1 MDAIK
6 FIKEANKMCNSH
18 DFCNGCP
25 AFDSL
30 GPCKILHSNNYSA
43 EEKLSIVEEWAKK
56 HSIKTRQS
64 VFLEQYPNASVIE
77 GGTIGICP
85 KALDKD
91 HECFRRYFDIVDGQM
106 IDCLECKKRFW
117 MQEVE

>member
-6 FIKEANKMCNSH
+6 FIKEANEMCNSH

-64 VFLEQYPNASVIE
+64 AFLERYPNARRDCQDILC
-77 GGTIGICP
+77 ICP
-85 KALDKD
+85 AEIFGDTVCQPMICS
-91 HECFRRYFDIVDGQM
+91 ECRH
-106 IDCLECKKRFW
+106 KFW

>member
-56 HSIKTRQS
+56 HPSKTRQS
-64 VFLEQYPNASVIE
+64 VFLEQYPEARIDEADGVLNV
-77 GGTIGICP
+77 CP
-85 KALDKD
+85 AMVSMAHRGDGVGCVDMYK
-91 HECFRRYFDIVDGQM
+91 ECDVCRR
-106 IDCLECKKRFW
+106 EFW

>member
-6 FIKEANKMCNSH
+6 FIKEANKMCNSF

-30 GPCKILHSNNYSA
+30 GPCKILCSNNNYSA

-64 VFLEQYPNASVIE
+64 VFLEQYPEAS
-77 GGTIGICP
+77 IGIDGVLKVCP
-85 KALDKD
+85 MLISAAYRDNNGLCADLDSECENCR
-91 HECFRRYFDIVDGQM
+91 HE
-106 IDCLECKKRFW
+106 FW

>member
-64 VFLEQYPNASVIE
+64 VFLEQWPESEIDE
-77 GGTIGICP
+77 SGILMLCP
-85 KALDKD
+85 MTVSAD
-91 HECFRRYFDIVDGQM
+91 RRNRHG
-106 IDCLECKKRFW
+106 DCSTLNCADCRREFW

>member
-6 FIKEANKMCNSH
+6 FIKEANRMCHSF

-25 AFDSL
+25 AFDSS
-30 GPCKILHSNNYSA
+30 GPCKILYSNNYSA
-43 EEKLSIVEEWAKK
+43 EEKFSIVEEWSKK

-64 VFLEQYPNASVIE
+64 VFLEQYPEAEIDESGILMLCPSKVSAAYRPCAS
-77 GGTIGICP
+77 
-85 KALDKD
+85 LN
-91 HECFRRYFDIVDGQM
+91 CFNCRR
-106 IDCLECKKRFW
+106 EFW

>member
-6 FIKEANKMCNSH
+6 FIKEANRMCNSH

-64 VFLEQYPNASVIE
+64 VFLEQWPESEIDESGVLML
-77 GGTIGICP
+77 CP
-85 KALDKD
+85 MTVSAD
-91 HECFRRYFDIVDGQM
+91 RRNRHG
-106 IDCLECKKRFW
+106 DCSTLNCTDCRREFW

>member
-30 GPCKILHSNNYSA
+30 GPCKILHSNNCSA

-64 VFLEQYPNASVIE
+64 VFLEQYPNARVNINTGVLSVYPCAIE
-77 GGTIGICP
+77 QGMENTIYCNSISC
-85 KALDKD
+85 AD
-91 HECFRRYFDIVDGQM
+91 CRR
-106 IDCLECKKRFW
+106 EFW

>member
-64 VFLEQYPNASVIE
+64 VFLEQWPESEIDESGVLML
-77 GGTIGICP
+77 CP
-85 KALDKD
+85 MTVSTD
-91 HECFRRYFDIVDGQM
+91 RRNRHG
-106 IDCLECKKRFW
+106 DCSTLNCTDCRREFW

>member
-25 AFDSL
+25 AFDSS

-43 EEKLSIVEEWAKK
+43 EEKLSIVEKWSKEHPA
-56 HSIKTRQS
+56 KTRQS
-64 VFLEQYPNASVIE
+64 VFLEQYPNAKRDCQDILCV
-77 GGTIGICP
+77 CP
-85 KALDKD
+85 AEIFGDTVCQKGPAL
-91 HECFRRYFDIVDGQM
+91 CS
-106 IDCLECKKRFW
+106 DCGRKFW

>member
-30 GPCKILHSNNYSA
+30 GPCRILHSNNYSA
-43 EEKLSIVEEWAKK
+43 EEKFSIVEEWAKK
-56 HSIKTRQS
+56 HSNKTRQS
-64 VFLEQYPNASVIE
+64 VFLEQYPNAKRDCQDILCVCPAEIF
-77 GGTIGICP
+77 GDTVCQKGPAICS
-85 KALDKD
+85 D
-91 HECFRRYFDIVDGQM
+91 CRR
-106 IDCLECKKRFW
+106 KFW

>member
-6 FIKEANKMCNSH
+6 FIKEANKMCNS
-18 DFCNGCP
+18 FNSCCRCP
-25 AFDSL
+25 ASDSL
-30 GPCKILHSNNYSA
+30 GRCKFFHSNNYSA

-64 VFLEQYPNASVIE
+64 VFLEQHPNAKRDCQDILCV
-77 GGTIGICP
+77 CP
-85 KALDKD
+85 AEIFGDTVCQKGPAL
-91 HECFRRYFDIVDGQM
+91 CS
-106 IDCLECKKRFW
+106 DCRHKFW